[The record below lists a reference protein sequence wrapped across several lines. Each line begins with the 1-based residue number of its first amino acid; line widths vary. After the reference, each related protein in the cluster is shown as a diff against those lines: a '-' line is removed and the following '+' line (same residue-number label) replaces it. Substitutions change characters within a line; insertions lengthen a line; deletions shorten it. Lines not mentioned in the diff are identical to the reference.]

1 MTAEH
6 EQTGFP
12 HPEDMEA
19 RLWEYID
26 GFSDATEKAAVEKL
40 IAENGEWK
48 ARYSE
53 LLLLHQLTGMTG
65 LEEPSLRFTQNIME
79 EIARH
84 QIAPATKTY
93 INKRIIWGIAAFFIT
108 IIAGFLVY
116 AISQVNWSETKSDGT
131 IGGVDLTRINYGAVF
146 NNTFVNIFM
155 MLNVLLGLMFL
166 DRYLAARRREMREQP

>member
-6 EQTGFP
+6 EHTGLP

-26 GFSDATEKAAVEKL
+26 GLSDATERTAIEKL
-40 IAENGEWK
+40 IAENSEWK
-48 ARYSE
+48 ACYAE
-53 LLLLHQLTGMTG
+53 LLELHQLTGMTE

-108 IIAGFLVY
+108 IIAGFLIY
-116 AISQVNWSETKSDGT
+116 AISQINWSESKSDGT
-131 IGGVDLTRINYGAVF
+131 IGGLDLTSINYGAVF
-146 NNTFVNIFM
+146 NNNFVNIFM
-155 MLNVLLGLMFL
+155 MLNAILGLMLL
-166 DRYLAARRREMREQP
+166 DRYLAARRRSRV

>member
-1 MTAEH
+1 MTAEYEH
-6 EQTGFP
+6 TGFP
-12 HPEDMEA
+12 HPEDMEK

-26 GFSDATEKAAVEKL
+26 GFSDATEKNAVEKL
-40 IAENGEWK
+40 IAENSEWK
-48 ARYSE
+48 ARYAE
-53 LLLLHQLTGMTG
+53 LLELHQLTGITE

-116 AISQVNWSETKSDGT
+116 AISQVNWSAGKSDGT
-131 IGGVDLTRINYGAVF
+131 LGGLDLTRINYGAVF

-155 MLNVLLGLMFL
+155 MLNAILALMFL
-166 DRYLAARRREMREQP
+166 DRYLAARRREMRGE